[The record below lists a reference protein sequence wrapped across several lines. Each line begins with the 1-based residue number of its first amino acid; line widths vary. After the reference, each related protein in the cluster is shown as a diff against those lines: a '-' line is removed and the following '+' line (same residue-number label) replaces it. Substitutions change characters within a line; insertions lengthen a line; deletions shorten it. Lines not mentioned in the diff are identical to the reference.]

1 MIRTARLPGCAAC
14 VTAGTERMSLII
26 ALDAMGGDDAPQMVI
41 DGAALAH
48 QREPDIRFLL
58 VGDERRLKPMLDQ
71 HAELRSV
78 CELLHTEEYVAGD
91 AKPSVA
97 LRQGRNS
104 SMRLAIDAVRDGK
117 AAATV
122 SAGNTGALMAMAKV
136 VLRTLPSIDRPAIA
150 SVLPSRQ
157 RPVVMLDLGA
167 NVDCSAENLLQFAVM
182 GEVYARAVLDIEKPR
197 IALLNV
203 GTEEV
208 KGDNVVREAAALLRD
223 SGLDIDYAGFV
234 EGNDVIDGTVDVIVT
249 DGFTGNV
256 ALKIAEGTAS
266 LYAGALRD
274 AFRSSLGGK
283 VAYLFGRRALRRL
296 RAKFD
301 PRLYNGA
308 MFLGVNGVVV
318 KSHGGTD
325 AVGFATAIKAAA
337 DIARRGTN
345 ERIIEE
351 MSALVSESNSA
362 DAAAR

>member
-1 MIRTARLPGCAAC
+1 MKERLI
-14 VTAGTERMSLII
+14 L
-26 ALDAMGGDDAPQMVI
+26 ALDAMGGDDAPAMVI
-41 DGAALAH
+41 DGAALAFE
-48 QREPDIRFLL
+48 RDPEIRFLM
-58 VGDERRLKPMLDQ
+58 VGDENRLRPLLARH
-71 HAELRSV
+71 HALEAA
-78 CELLHTEEYVAGD
+78 CEFRHTEEFVAGD
-91 AKPSVA
+91 AKPSTA

-104 SMRLAIDAVRDGK
+104 SMRLAIDAVRDGQ
-117 AAATV
+117 AAAAV

-182 GEVYARAVLDIEKPR
+182 GEVFARAVLDVEKPR
-197 IALLNV
+197 IGLLNV

-208 KGDNVVREAAALLRD
+208 KGDNVVREAATLLRD

-234 EGNDVIDGTVDVIVT
+234 EGNDVIDGSVDVVVT

-266 LYAGALRD
+266 LYAGALRT
-274 AFRSSLGGK
+274 AFRSSLRGK
-283 VAYLFGRRALRRL
+283 LAYLLGRSALGGL

-325 AVGFATAIKAAA
+325 AVGFATAIKAAV

-345 ERIIEE
+345 ERIIAE
-351 MSALVSESNSA
+351 MKSLAAEPDPA
-362 DAAAR
+362 ETAAR

>member
-1 MIRTARLPGCAAC
+1 MSNSD
-14 VTAGTERMSLII
+14 SLIL
-26 ALDAMGGDDAPQMVI
+26 ALDAMGGDDAPAMVI
-41 DGAALAH
+41 DGAALALE
-48 QREPDIRFLL
+48 RSSGIRFLL
-58 VGDERRLKPMLDQ
+58 AGDENRLRPLLAR
-71 HAELRSV
+71 HGELEKA
-78 CELLHTEEYVAGD
+78 CELLHTEEFVSGD

-104 SMRLAIDAVRDGK
+104 SMRLVIDAVRDGR
-117 AAATV
+117 AAAAI

-136 VLRTLPSIDRPAIA
+136 VLRTLPAIDRPAIA

-167 NVDCSAENLLQFAVM
+167 NVDCSAENLVQFAVM
-182 GEVYARAVLDIEKPR
+182 GEVYARAVLDVEKPR
-197 IALLNV
+197 IGLLNV

-208 KGDNVVREAAALLRD
+208 KGDNVVREAATLLRD
-223 SGLDIDYAGFV
+223 SPLDIDYAGFV
-234 EGNDVIDGTVDVIVT
+234 EGNDVIDGVVDVIVT

-266 LYAGALRD
+266 LYADALRN
-274 AFRSSLGGK
+274 AFRGSLRGKLAYLIGRSALGG
-283 VAYLFGRRALRRL
+283 L

-325 AVGFATAIKAAA
+325 AIGFAAAIKAAV

-345 ERIIEE
+345 ERIIEG
-351 MSALVSESNSA
+351 MAALVTEPDPA
-362 DAAAR
+362 ETAAR